1 MAFETF
7 SFTAF
12 VSLVLLLLPYLFH
25 SILAHAV
32 VQKQSPFHFIKHLQG
47 CKKGERM
54 RGICQLKSIGIFFYC
69 MDIARLAT
77 NLLEKKKKQQ
87 RGIK

>member
-1 MAFETF
+1 MALETF

-12 VSLVLLLLPYLFH
+12 VSLLLLLLPYLFQ

-47 CKKGERM
+47 CEKSDRM
-54 RGICQLKSIGIFFYC
+54 RGIHDLKKYLHRFGYLDHRHVVNSTKHEG
-69 MDIARLAT
+69 DH
-77 NLLEKKKKQQ
+77 
-87 RGIK
+87 